1 MALDTNTEAY
11 LPVMLSLCK
20 LYAKSLW
27 YTLSGGSNKSLLL
40 LGRDGTEDEHWY
52 LGKARDEFAKR
63 WRGRKGAP
71 SPKNGNDAANSA
83 SDNPPTI
90 DSDDPVQW
98 AEDQKAAEI
107 ERARAEEDAYERG
120 DFFSGDFLA
129 TGDPR
134 RHQRYDE
141 NGHEIPDK
149 EEFWETMLLVA
160 LVVMIS
166 CLIFVRAR
174 FVAQAEAA
182 RRRHHNEAAAARGR
196 DNNGQA
202 AGQGNGESSGASQ
215 APEGRT
221 GDPTSTGQTG
231 DQNARPD
238 QDEIP
243 DIGIFAPGQEPPDL

>member
-1 MALDTNTEAY
+1 MMERTVPATT
-11 LPVMLSLCK
+11 
-20 LYAKSLW
+20 
-27 YTLSGGSNKSLLL
+27 
-40 LGRDGTEDEHWY
+40 H
-52 LGKARDEFAKR
+52 
-63 WRGRKGAP
+63 
-71 SPKNGNDAANSA
+71 
-83 SDNPPTI
+83 PTI

-98 AEDQKAAEI
+98 AEDQQAAEI

-141 NGHEIPDK
+141 NGRRNPRCK

-182 RRRHHNEAAAARGR
+182 RRRHHNEAATGARSR
-196 DNNGQA
+196 
-202 AGQGNGESSGASQ
+202 
-215 APEGRT
+215 
-221 GDPTSTGQTG
+221 
-231 DQNARPD
+231 
-238 QDEIP
+238 
-243 DIGIFAPGQEPPDL
+243 

>member
-27 YTLSGGSNKSLLL
+27 YTMSGGSNKGLLL
-40 LGRDGTEDEHWY
+40 WGNDSADDEHWY

-63 WRGRKGAP
+63 WRGRKSSS
-71 SPKNGNDAANSA
+71 SPKNTRDGANSP

-98 AEDQKAAEI
+98 AEDQQAAEI
-107 ERARAEEDAYERG
+107 ERARAEEEAYDRG

-141 NGHEIPDK
+141 NGDEIPDAG
-149 EEFWETMLLVA
+149 EFWETMF
-160 LVVMIS
+160 LVVLVIMIS
-166 CLIFVRAR
+166 SLIFVRAR

-182 RRRHHNEAAAARGR
+182 RRHHNEMAAARGR
-196 DNNGQA
+196 DNGDA
-202 AGQGNGESSGASQ
+202 ERQGNGAPNGALQSPLGGRSPARTDQ
-215 APEGRT
+215 AEN
-221 GDPTSTGQTG
+221 
-231 DQNARPD
+231 QNVRPD

-243 DIGIFAPGQEPPDL
+243 DIGIFPPGQEPPDL